1 MSELLYGRHAVH
13 ETLQAGRRRIYR
25 LWVEGKQDDA
35 PLPKEGPVAEIVTLA
50 ARAKVATRTIRGGLF
65 DRLRS
70 EHVNAQGVALEVDEY
85 PYVDVDACL
94 ALAKR
99 AGEPPLLLIL
109 DHLQDPQNLGTLI
122 RTAEAMG
129 VHGILI
135 PDRRAARVT
144 PAVSNAS
151 AGAVEHLAV
160 AQVVNINRTIDD
172 LKQRNIWVAGLDS
185 DLQTAPLSQARL
197 DGALAVVVGSE
208 GDGLS
213 RLTREKCDFLVRLP
227 MFGRVDSLNA
237 AVAGSIVLYA
247 ARQARASDEQTVARR
262 GHITTER

>member
-1 MSELLYGRHAVH
+1 MSDLVYGRHAVH
-13 ETLQAGRRRIYR
+13 ECLLAGRRHFFR

-35 PLPKEGPVAEIVTLA
+35 ALPKDGAIAAIVAEAERRHVP
-50 ARAKVATRTIRGGLF
+50 TRVIRGGLF
-65 DRLRS
+65 DRLRR
-70 EHVNAQGVALEVDEY
+70 ENVNTQGVALEVGDY

-94 ALAKR
+94 RIAR
-99 AGEPPLLLIL
+99 QAGEPPLLLIL

-122 RTAEAMG
+122 RTAEAVG
-129 VHGILI
+129 VHGVFI
-135 PDRRAARVT
+135 PDRRAARIT

-160 AQVVNINRTIDD
+160 AQVVNINRLIDD
-172 LKQRNIWVAGLDS
+172 LKDRNIWVAGLDS
-185 DLQTAPLSQARL
+185 DPATPPLASARL

-208 GDGLS
+208 GEGLA

-227 MFGRVDSLNA
+227 MQGRIESLNA

-247 ARQARASDEQTVARR
+247 ARQARTA
-262 GHITTER
+262 G